1 MCPEYSLEGGLGTRV
16 FSMASLRKGGW
27 RSAGKGGG
35 RRFAGG
41 TEEPAAIAGVEI
53 SNIHVHSDRLFR
65 SSDLA
70 DRIANRLDCDDKQTA
85 YSSGGT
91 VRR

>member
-1 MCPEYSLEGGLGTRV
+1 
-16 FSMASLRKGGW
+16 MASLHKGGW

-53 SNIHVHSDRLFR
+53 SNIHFHSDRLFR
-65 SSDLA
+65 SSDL
-70 DRIANRLDCDDKQTA
+70 
-85 YSSGGT
+85 
-91 VRR
+91 